1 MILLLVAPD
10 AVSGKTGSGNNG
22 GSDGSIG
29 ADVATPG
36 RPGGG
41 GPPSGEGSGGGGEAS
56 GGASGGSGGSGASD
70 GGSGGGGLVPA
81 AIRNAPTQNGLFRC
95 DADFSSF
102 ACPDAPDAAPAP
114 PAGGGAAPLP
124 DPAVLA
130 EAARQE
136 VPIRVPRP
144 HTSPDGVP
152 QVTGL
157 KTWYWMDEAE
167 WTPATARA
175 ELPGIW
181 AEVTATPTKA
191 VWTPGDGAAAVSCR
205 GPSRPHPGISGAT
218 TDCGHTYTD
227 VGSPTVRVAVTYE
240 VTWRSSTGRSGVQA
254 PIVLT
259 TSLPLTVEQ
268 RQVVTN

>member
-1 MILLLVAPD
+1 MRRVIAALALLGALLVVAALP
-10 AVSGKTGSGNNG
+10 AEASGGLDDDPGGPTGT
-22 GSDGSIG
+22 IG

-41 GPPSGEGSGGGGEAS
+41 GRPSGEGSGGGGRP
-56 GGASGGSGGSGASD
+56 
-70 GGSGGGGLVPA
+70 GGGPVPA
-81 AIRNAPTQNGLFRC
+81 AIRNAPTESGLFRC
-95 DADFSSF
+95 DADFSTF
-102 ACPDAPDAAPAP
+102 ACPEPPGTAPAP

-124 DPAVLA
+124 DPAIVA
-130 EAARQE
+130 QAARQE

-167 WTPATARA
+167 WSPATARA

-191 VWTPGDGAAAVSCR
+191 VWTPGDGATPVTCR
-205 GPSRPHPGISGAT
+205 GPSRPHPGTSGAT

-240 VTWRSSTGRSGVQA
+240 VTWRSSTGRSGVQD